1 MTETAS
7 VAVGVPV
14 PERAAVDNASRCIL
28 LVEDDAVTREV
39 IATWLRT
46 EAATVRVAD
55 QAMHALH
62 HADAAVDLIVSDLDL
77 PGMGG
82 LQLLPLLRNRIGRHV
97 PALAISARSEANTEA
112 EARAA
117 GFDGFLRKPLDAAGL
132 RAALAALLQAQRNPA
147 A

>member
-1 MTETAS
+1 M
-7 VAVGVPV
+7 
-14 PERAAVDNASRCIL
+14 DNASRCIL